1 LPEVTIRSML
11 QYLKN
16 SISPKPRLFFW
27 TGDNAPHDMWEST
40 AEEVILSTK
49 NVTRMIKEELAGE
62 DF

>member
-1 LPEVTIRSML
+1 ML

-49 NVTRMIKEELAGE
+49 NVTRMIKEELAGV